1 MNLFLILC
9 ILGIGLIL
17 LGKSAIRVNKTA
29 LEANKTN
36 NFKVFDISYLMGK
49 N

>member
-36 NFKVFDISYLMGK
+36 NFRCVRQCCW
-49 N
+49 